1 MFEAVLGCMVSVSSK
16 KGESQIKVPAGAQHG
31 DIIKNKVAGKSPKKI
46 KINFSVPSS
55 ISL

>member
-1 MFEAVLGCMVSVSSK
+1 MVSVSSK
-16 KGESQIKVPAGAQHG
+16 KGDSQIKVPAGVQYG